1 VSRVTQ
7 TLAQPL
13 SIVAGR
19 SSMKI
24 RHFHSSGSAGF
35 VFVVLAGSLW
45 AQAQAKP
52 SIPNPKPASGQKA
65 TGNNS
70 SPTGDPSSP
79 VPTPASTAGTA
90 HDTSFI
96 IGSDDVLAINV
107 WKEPDVSRSLPVRSD
122 GKISLP
128 LAGELQAAGRTPL
141 QLEEDIANRLRT
153 YLTDPEVTVIV
164 QEIKSQNFNILGQII
179 KPGSYPL
186 TRSTTVLDAIAL
198 AGGFRDFAKQK
209 AIYILRQDTAGR
221 QLHIPFNYKTV
232 IKGKNPEQNI
242 RLQPHD
248 TIVVP

>member
-1 VSRVTQ
+1 MTIRQFDSS
-7 TLAQPL
+7 LA
-13 SIVAGR
+13 
-19 SSMKI
+19 
-24 RHFHSSGSAGF
+24 AGF
-35 VFVVLAGSLW
+35 AVVLLAGSLW
-45 AQAQAKP
+45 AQVQAAP
-52 SIPNPKPASGQKA
+52 SIPDPTKTSGQKA
-65 TGNNS
+65 AENDSSTTGN
-70 SPTGDPSSP
+70 PSSP
-79 VPTPASTAGTA
+79 APTPTSTSGNA

-141 QLEEDIANRLRT
+141 QLEEDIANKLRT
-153 YLTDPEVTVIV
+153 YIADPEVTVIV
-164 QEIKSQNFNILGQII
+164 QEIKSQTFNILGQVL

-186 TRSTTVLDAIAL
+186 TRSTTILDAIAL

-209 AIYILRQDTAGR
+209 AVYILRQDAAGR
-221 QLHIPFNYKTV
+221 QLHIPFNYKAV

-242 RLQPHD
+242 RLQPRD